1 MSWTNCPVCQGLVS
15 AEDAACRICR
25 TPVTTAASAP
35 GSSVAPPSG
44 TWAPPDAGPP
54 GSAAAPPAPTVSPA
68 GWPPPD
74 PSPPPHPGQASSAY
88 PGPAAPP
95 PYPGQPAPVP
105 YPGHAA
111 PAPYAGQ
118 PASPYPPAGSPYPPA
133 QPPPG
138 GGPYPGSPYP
148 GSPYAGQAPPAG
160 WGPPPG
166 GPPPGPGTWS
176 MPAGFGPQGWA
187 PPPAPVPPKRSGAVL
202 AIAIGCVVVV
212 LLSGFA
218 VWRVRPTGPDHPDQW
233 DSRVLDAVAFVEQNK
248 GKPFQHPVYV
258 DFLTDEEFRSAV
270 ETAPTSVTDEDRAEA
285 EQQEAVLR
293 ALGLVEGDI
302 DLLAEQETMTGSGT
316 AAIYDPVTRRVR
328 VRGTELTP
336 DIEGT
341 VVHELTHA
349 WQDQYFDLNRL
360 QDFPT
365 QEQASAFRMIAEGD
379 AVMTENDWIET
390 LTDEQRTAY
399 DELTQAASD
408 QAGDELA
415 DVPDVLV
422 ASFGAPYEFGQ
433 PFLVGLEAVEGP
445 DYLEKAFAD
454 PPATD
459 EQIMRPE
466 AYFAGEAAVEVEAP
480 DTEGRDVIEE
490 DSSGALFWYL
500 TLAERIDPLT
510 ALRAVDGWGGDQ
522 YAVYD
527 RDGTICVAS
536 RLVGDSPA
544 DTEALGDAVEEWAAT
559 LPDVTVDVTADHVD
573 TRACDPGPD
582 ADFDHE
588 GRSTTVIAYPVIRL
602 LVWSQGVTE
611 GANRERA
618 VCYSD
623 AFIDQITLDELVG
636 PPLADDRLVALH
648 RGAGTACPG

>member
-1 MSWTNCPVCQGLVS
+1 MG
-15 AEDAACRICR
+15 
-25 TPVTTAASAP
+25 
-35 GSSVAPPSG
+35 
-44 TWAPPDAGPP
+44 
-54 GSAAAPPAPTVSPA
+54 
-68 GWPPPD
+68 
-74 PSPPPHPGQASSAY
+74 
-88 PGPAAPP
+88 
-95 PYPGQPAPVP
+95 
-105 YPGHAA
+105 
-111 PAPYAGQ
+111 
-118 PASPYPPAGSPYPPA
+118 
-133 QPPPG
+133 
-138 GGPYPGSPYP
+138 
-148 GSPYAGQAPPAG
+148 
-160 WGPPPG
+160 
-166 GPPPGPGTWS
+166 
-176 MPAGFGPQGWA
+176 
-187 PPPAPVPPKRSGAVL
+187 RSYVRGAVDTEPS
-202 AIAIGCVVVV
+202 AI
-212 LLSGFA
+212 
-218 VWRVRPTGPDHPDQW
+218 
-233 DSRVLDAVAFVEQNK
+233 
-248 GKPFQHPVYV
+248 
-258 DFLTDEEFRSAV
+258 
-270 ETAPTSVTDEDRAEA
+270 TDEDRAEA

-379 AVMTENDWIET
+379 AVMTENDWIDT
-390 LTDEQRTAY
+390 LTDEQRATY
-399 DELTQAASD
+399 DELSQAASD
-408 QAGDELA
+408 QAGTELA

-433 PFLVGLEAVEGP
+433 PFLAGLEAVEGS
-445 DYLEKAFAD
+445 DYLEKAFAE

-466 AYFAGEAAVEVEAP
+466 TYLSGEPAVEVEAP
-480 DTEGRDVIEE
+480 DTEGREVIEE

-510 ALRAVDGWGGDQ
+510 ALRATDGWGGDQ

-536 RLVGDSPA
+536 RLVGDSPD
-544 DTEALGDAVEEWAAT
+544 DTEALGDAVTEWAAT
-559 LPDVTVDVTADHVD
+559 LPDVTVEVTADHVD

-582 ADFDHE
+582 ADFGYE
-588 GRSTTVIAYPVIRL
+588 GRSTAVIAYPVIRL
-602 LVWSQGVTE
+602 LVWSQGVAE
-611 GANRERA
+611 GAGRERA